1 MFEVDIEKDDEVDMI
16 DSCPN
21 CYSKGRKRGIVMGAV
36 AVLIVMVIAHFVAN
50 GVMYWKWV
58 VIVTATVEL
67 MK

>member
-1 MFEVDIEKDDEVDMI
+1 MDIEKDDEVDMI

-50 GVMYWKWV
+50 GVMYWK
-58 VIVTATVEL
+58 
-67 MK
+67 